1 MSTVE
6 VKGKDPRGHM
16 DVGPVKPWL
25 PSAQKKLEESRKGKV
40 EETKTE
46 ETPAKVDDL
55 YKKAQEEQEGKG
67 HDYDSGE
74 EGIHHAGLGLSLPR
88 TELRNDFDHYLKAIT
103 GKYSMF
109 QEGNPNARAYKEEE
123 D

>member
-25 PSAQKKLEESRKGKV
+25 PSAQKKLEESRKGKA

-46 ETPAKVDDL
+46 EAPAKVDDL
-55 YKKAQEEQEGKG
+55 YKKAQEEHAVQD
-67 HDYDSGE
+67 HSYSAGE
-74 EGIHHAGLGLSLPR
+74 EGIEHAGIGLTLPR

-109 QEGNPNARAYKEEE
+109 QEGNPNARAYTPEE